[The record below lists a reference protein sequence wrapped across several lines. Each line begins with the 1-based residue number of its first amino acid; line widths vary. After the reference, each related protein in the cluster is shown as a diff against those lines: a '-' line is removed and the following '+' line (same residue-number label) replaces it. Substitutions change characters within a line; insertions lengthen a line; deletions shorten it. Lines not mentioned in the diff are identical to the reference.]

1 VFLLQNL
8 GEVVDRSAVG
18 KSSLLRPLEEEEDS
32 EEEEEEEEEEAGL
45 EKNPGLKK
53 KPAQC
58 FLFCFVFLFFIYICP
73 EERVFRV
80 FSVSRI
86 LLGASDFKL

>member
-32 EEEEEEEEEEAGL
+32 EEEEEEAGL
-45 EKNPGLKK
+45 EKTR
-53 KPAQC
+53 
-58 FLFCFVFLFFIYICP
+58 FF
-73 EERVFRV
+73 
-80 FSVSRI
+80 
-86 LLGASDFKL
+86 